1 MSKHD
6 TQPKV
11 LYQLE
16 ADDLKRIVTEA
27 VADAMKSYT
36 SITGIQAQAV
46 NDNDLMT
53 VDEVCNLLHVTPATL
68 NNWHKLKYLSKLKV
82 GRRVLFRRRDVEAL
96 AAHTEK
102 TSLITKVQ

>member
-16 ADDLKRIVTEA
+16 VNELERIITHA
-27 VADAMKSYT
+27 IDNAMERFAPIITPTQST
-36 SITGIQAQAV
+36 SA
-46 NDNDLMT
+46 DLMT
-53 VDEVCNLLHVTPATL
+53 REEVCSLLHVTKATL
-68 NNWHKLKYLSKLKV
+68 NNWDRAKYLTKVKV
-82 GRRVLFRRRDVEAL
+82 GRRVLYHRTDVEEL

-102 TSLITKVQ
+102 TSLITKVK